1 MKKTIIIDRTQYI
14 KKCKY
19 CNSKFIY
26 DIEELVGRYS
36 YDDNKRLSCPNC
48 GNVNKIY
55 FKKIYKGNDEVVKN
69 YDKEIEKLKS
79 EKKEKENDIQDLK
92 YKLQENEQLTKNT
105 NQYYEDK
112 LGKLKTYVNN
122 LLNNN
127 VNNLAKKYLKE
138 IDYIIKGDDK

>member
-69 YDKEIEKLKS
+69 YDKEIEKLKL
-79 EKKEKENDIQDLK
+79 ETKEKGKEIQDLK
-92 YKLQENEQLTKNT
+92 EEMRENEK
-105 NQYYEDK
+105 K
-112 LGKLKTYVNN
+112 LNKIKIYVND

-138 IDYIIKGDDK
+138 IHNTIKGEDK